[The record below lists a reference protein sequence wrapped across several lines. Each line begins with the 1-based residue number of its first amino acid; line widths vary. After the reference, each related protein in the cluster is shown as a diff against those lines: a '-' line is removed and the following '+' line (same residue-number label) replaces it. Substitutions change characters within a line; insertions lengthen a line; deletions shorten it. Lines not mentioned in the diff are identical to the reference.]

1 MKMKKYMEQALTIIG
16 EWNAKTDKEQINFC
30 TNCVR
35 KAIRQGRKL
44 GHGDELDDAINTV
57 YVKVV
62 ETMLDADALAKKIE
76 RRASQGYDDSLAGI
90 ISRAA
95 KAELQREMDEDKRD
109 GRMIISD
116 TATDADGQEY
126 SLIDSIASS
135 ADTEK
140 ASTIQ
145 SVLKD
150 FYNGLDERNKTIFKG
165 MVKGKTEREIAA
177 DIGISHV
184 ATHNRITRIRTGLA
198 TML

>member
-1 MKMKKYMEQALTIIG
+1 MKKYMEQALTIIG

-135 ADTEK
+135 ANTEK

-145 SVLKD
+145 ATLKD
-150 FYNGLDERNKTIFKG
+150 FYSGLDERNKTIFKG

-184 ATHNRITRIRTGLA
+184 ATHKRMTRIRAGLA
-198 TML
+198 AMF